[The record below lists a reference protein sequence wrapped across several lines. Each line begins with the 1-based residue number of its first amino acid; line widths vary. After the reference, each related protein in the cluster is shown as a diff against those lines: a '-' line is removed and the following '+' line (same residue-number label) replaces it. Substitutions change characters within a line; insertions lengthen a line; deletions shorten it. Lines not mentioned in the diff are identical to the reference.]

1 MKKATFA
8 LAALATTI
16 AVGAEAATV
25 QPHEAIYDITVK
37 EWRLPGAVTSYNG
50 RQILRLESTC
60 WAWRLTGRF
69 AIRAQLPDGH
79 NLQFESDIS
88 NSEAKDG
95 SRLTFD
101 HKTRM
106 NGRGVAPIRGV
117 ASRPH
122 PGAAGQVRLS
132 VPKDQTVAL
141 PKDARFPVQSF
152 LWTAQQIEQG
162 KRTMNYVLFDGSGLE
177 PMRVFELVTG
187 TANAIKPLPNGDT
200 ELLGGRSWR
209 TVGSFHRYT
218 GNAAEPITTITQ
230 DIHDN
235 GVGSAITFDI
245 GLAVVQLKLRAIRKL
260 PEPSC

>member
-1 MKKATFA
+1 MKTVIA
-8 LAALATTI
+8 LAALAI
-16 AVGAEAATV
+16 AFAGAAHAATV

-50 RQILRLESTC
+50 TQILRLEGTC
-60 WAWRLTGRF
+60 RTWRLTGRF
-69 AIRAQLPDGH
+69 AITAQLQGGR
-79 NLQFESDIS
+79 NLQFVSDIN

-95 SRLTFD
+95 SRLTFE

-106 NGRGVAPIRGV
+106 NGKDLAPIRGV

-141 PKDARFPVQSF
+141 PKEVRFPVQSF
-152 LWTAQQIEQG
+152 LWTAQQVEKG
-162 KRTMNYVLFDGSGLE
+162 KRTMNYVLFDGSGPE
-177 PMRVFELVTG
+177 PMRVFELLTG
-187 TANAIKPLPNGDT
+187 TASAIKPPPKGDT
-200 ELLGGRSWR
+200 QLLGGRSWR
-209 TVGSFHRYT
+209 TVGSYHRYSGT
-218 GNAAEPITTITQ
+218 AAEPITTVTQ

-235 GVGSAITFDI
+235 GIGSAITFDI

>member
-1 MKKATFA
+1 MKAMLA
-8 LAALATTI
+8 SAALAI
-16 AVGAEAATV
+16 AITGGAEAATV
-25 QPHEAIYDITVK
+25 QPHEAIYEITVK

-50 RQILRLESTC
+50 TQILRLESTC
-60 WAWRLTGRF
+60 RAWRLTGRF
-69 AIRAQLPDGH
+69 AITAQLRGGR
-79 NLQFESDIS
+79 NMQFESDIS

-95 SRLTFD
+95 TRLTFD
-101 HKTRM
+101 HSTRM
-106 NGRGVAPIRGV
+106 NGQDLAPIRGV

-132 VPKDQTVAL
+132 VPKDQTLAL
-141 PKDARFPVQSF
+141 PKEARFPVQSF

-162 KRTMNYVLFDGSGLE
+162 KRTMNYVLFDGSGPE
-177 PMRVFELVTG
+177 PMRVFELLTG
-187 TANAIKPLPNGDT
+187 TAIAIRPPPKGDA

-218 GNAAEPITTITQ
+218 GTAAEPITSITQ

-235 GVGSAITFDI
+235 GIGSAITFDI

-260 PEPSC
+260 PEPTC